1 MILKQYIRPECFL
14 HDLREKDR
22 EGALKA
28 IVKHLRERGCI
39 RNEEEIYSRLVD
51 REKIQSTA
59 VGNGIAIP
67 HCFTDEIT
75 DLIIVVVRVPLGLD
89 FQSFDGKPTKV
100 IFLLLGNKQNHGLH
114 LKALARIARLIK
126 NTQFIEKVVAAAG
139 VAEMVAAFTDEEAKI

>member
-1 MILKQYIRPECFL
+1 MILKQYIRPECFM
-14 HDLREKDR
+14 HDLRETDR
-22 EGALKA
+22 EGALRA

-39 RNEEEIYSRLVD
+39 RNEEEIFSKLVD

-59 VGNGIAIP
+59 VGNAIAIP
-67 HCFTDEIT
+67 HCFTDEIV
-75 DLIIVVVRVPLGLD
+75 DLIIVVARSPIGLD

-126 NTQFIEKVVAAAG
+126 NTQFIEKVVAATS
-139 VAEMVAAFTDEEAKI
+139 VADMVAAFTEEEAKI